1 MAPLQLSVFIPS
13 TIAAFGPETPQD
25 NTPDA
30 TVMRPTTVYGI
41 SKVRLGHLA
50 GCLDGCSR
58 VTALYVL
65 FRQVYME
72 LLGEYYHEKFGVNF
86 RSVRYPGIISSHTL
100 PGGGTTDYAVD
111 IYYEALRSGS
121 YTCFLE

>member
-1 MAPLQLSVFIPS
+1 
-13 TIAAFGPETPQD
+13 
-25 NTPDA
+25 
-30 TVMRPTTVYGI
+30 MRPTTVYGI
-41 SKVRLGHLA
+41 SKVCLGHLA

-58 VTALYVL
+58 VTALHA
-65 FRQVYME
+65 QVYME